1 MIEIVM
7 ISFGFL
13 MFPISEH
20 SFTLK
25 AAKRLFLARTN
36 DKDMFV
42 YTDADKKLMTYDEID
57 NPELRKEL

>member
-1 MIEIVM
+1 
-7 ISFGFL
+7 